1 MNELIM
7 ALAIKFKAVLASLLA
22 AYVASTMRYIKAKRA
37 GKKANFASW
46 ALFGLTAWLV
56 TYSCMTFLDYCCNGL
71 TYEMRIGIAFWC
83 GYMSDY
89 FYSWIPE
96 YIKSK
101 LPTNDNKR
109 GI

>member
-1 MNELIM
+1 MQELLM
-7 ALAIKFKAVLASLLA
+7 AIAIKFKGALASLFA
-22 AYVASTMRYIKAKRA
+22 AYVASSMRYLKAKRA
-37 GKKANFASW
+37 GKKATFSSL

-56 TYSCMTFLDYCCNGL
+56 TYSAMTFLDYCCDGL
-71 TYEMRIGIAFWC
+71 SYEMRIGIAFWC

-101 LPTNDNKR
+101 LPNNKE
-109 GI
+109 

>member
-7 ALAIKFKAVLASLLA
+7 ALAIKFKAVLASLFA
-22 AYVASTMRYIKAKRA
+22 AYVASTMRYVNAVRK
-37 GKKANFASW
+37 GKKPTTKSW
-46 ALFGLTAWLV
+46 FLFGLIAFSV
-56 TYSCMTFLDYCCNGL
+56 TYLAMGFLDYCCNGL
-71 TYEMRIGIAFWC
+71 GYEFRIAIVFWC